1 MLYSKY
7 NKARHLP
14 CFAYWVEY
22 LSHQQECFHLFIYK
36 LIGTCLLEIKLS
48 ILIVHEKSQTCFNMT
63 ADKDDGRR
71 SQANF
76 LWDSFIAAKQFD

>member
-14 CFAYWVEY
+14 WLAYRVV
-22 LSHQQECFHLFIYK
+22 SHQQECFHLFIYK
-36 LIGTCLLEIKLS
+36 ILDICLLEFKLS
-48 ILIVHEKSQTCFNMT
+48 ILIVHEKSQTFFNMT
-63 ADKDDGRR
+63 ANTDEGRR

-76 LWDSFIAAKQFD
+76 PRDSFIAAKQFD